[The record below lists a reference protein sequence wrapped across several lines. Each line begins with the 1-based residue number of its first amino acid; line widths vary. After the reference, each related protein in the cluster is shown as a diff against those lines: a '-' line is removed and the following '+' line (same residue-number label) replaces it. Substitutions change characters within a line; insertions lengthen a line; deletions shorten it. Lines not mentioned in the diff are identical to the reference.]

1 MTNIKVSANFL
12 STFSVP
18 NFVCPSFRVR
28 LTVRET
34 RVVRKVPVGT
44 ARGIRKSTV
53 RSDSVNLLCPRNGD
67 CCLVSF
73 VSHV

>member
-18 NFVCPSFRVR
+18 NLCVSILQSPPHRPR
-28 LTVRET
+28 NTH
-34 RVVRKVPVGT
+34 RKKSAHGYSS
-44 ARGIRKSTV
+44 RHKSTV